1 MRRIILIARQEFL
14 ATVTSR
20 GFIIGLVFMP
30 AIVAI
35 GLLASPRLFDARAAR
50 ISGDVAIVDSTGHV
64 AAELRAALDPRHI
77 AARRIDDS
85 AQALA
90 PSRGS
95 GRPLSENTED
105 GRGPTAASDPLPEL
119 HVVDLPTTLGLP
131 DQKAWL
137 HEAPVSQGR
146 RRVALIVMH
155 PDAVMPADG
164 KSAYGAYDLYVPA
177 DLDYRAAS
185 EIQRSLRAALIAAR
199 IRARSLEKEGIDAIV
214 RVPRVRSITVSK
226 ENEERPAGSANAML
240 PFAFGSLLFIGIVT
254 GGQSLLTSTIEDKS
268 SRVLEVLLSAVSP
281 VQLMAGKLMGQMAV
295 SLAALALYVGLG
307 AAMLRSVALF
317 SLFNAWLVVCLVVF
331 FVITYLVFGSVMMT
345 IGCAVNEAREAQWLM
360 MPIMMLLIL
369 CYGLSVP
376 ISRDPNSMLSTI
388 ASFIPPVNTFAMLLR
403 MSTITPPP
411 WWQIC
416 LSTAIGIASVGVA
429 LWFTAKVFRIGLL
442 MHGKPPNFSTLIRWA
457 RAA

>member
-14 ATVTSR
+14 ATVSSR

-30 AIVAI
+30 AIVAV
-35 GLLASPRLFDARAAR
+35 GVLASPRLFDLGTPR
-50 ISGDVAIVDSTGHV
+50 IVGDVAIVDSTGRV
-64 AAELRAALDPRHI
+64 VSELRAALDPREI
-77 AARRIDDS
+77 ASRRVDDS
-85 AQALA
+85 PQALA
-90 PSRGS
+90 RSRGRA
-95 GRPLSENTED
+95 RPFSENAEHD
-105 GRGPTAASDPLPEL
+105 GAATVTVDSLPEL
-119 HVVDLPTTLGLP
+119 HLVELPITGGLRE
-131 DQKAWL
+131 QKAWL
-137 HEAPVSQGR
+137 NSAPVEQGR
-146 RRVALIVMH
+146 RRLALIVIH

-164 KSAYGAYDLYVPA
+164 KSVYGAYDLYVPA
-177 DLDYRAAS
+177 DLDYRAGS
-185 EIQRSLRAALIAAR
+185 EIQRSVRAALINAR
-199 IRARSLEKEGIDAIV
+199 IHARALEKEAIDAIV
-214 RVPRVRSITVSK
+214 RVPRVRSITVTK
-226 ENEERPAGSANAML
+226 ESEERSAGPANVML

-281 VQLMAGKLMGQMAV
+281 VELMAGKLLGQMTV
-295 SLAALALYVGLG
+295 SLAALGLYVGLG
-307 AAMLRSVALF
+307 VAMLRSVALF
-317 SLFNAWLVVCLVVF
+317 GLLNPWLIVCLVVF

-369 CYGLSVP
+369 CYALSVP

-388 ASFIPPVNTFAMLLR
+388 ASFMPPVNTFAMLLR
-403 MSTITPPP
+403 MSTPTPPP

-416 LSTAIGIASVGVA
+416 LSIVIGIGSVGVA
-429 LWFTAKVFRIGLL
+429 LWFTAKIFRIGLL